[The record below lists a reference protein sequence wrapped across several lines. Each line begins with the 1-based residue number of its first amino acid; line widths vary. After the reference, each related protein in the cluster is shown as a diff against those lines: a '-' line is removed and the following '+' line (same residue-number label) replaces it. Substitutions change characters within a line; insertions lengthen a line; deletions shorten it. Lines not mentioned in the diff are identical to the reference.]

1 MAKAWLLDM
10 LALNGQCN
18 RVEIVLGPK
27 GFPDAVRLKAPLE
40 SEKREVIDTGLYAED
55 FLSRFGTGKGW
66 QPEDDQTL

>member
-27 GFPDAVRLKAPLE
+27 GYPDAVRLKAPLE
-40 SEKREVIDTGLYAED
+40 SEKR
-55 FLSRFGTGKGW
+55 
-66 QPEDDQTL
+66 